1 MTRLKFVVFALAA
14 LGLWA
19 AHLFLL
25 SPSMAARAVE
35 QASAQAAAAPT
46 AIALRVQDQRIAV
59 QKTALKLV
67 GSGPIFNAL
76 KNARPG
82 APSPETFAPIRAV
95 VNDALPEALKK
106 TA

>member
-19 AHLFLL
+19 AHLFLV
-25 SPSMAARAVE
+25 SPMVAAREVE
-35 QASAQAAAAPT
+35 QASASTAAAPS
-46 AIALRVQDQRIAV
+46 AVALKVQDQRIAV

-67 GSGPIFNAL
+67 GSGPLFNAL
-76 KNARPG
+76 RAAKAGP
-82 APSPETFAPIRAV
+82 PSAELFAPIRAV

-106 TA
+106 AA